1 MSRDLSQL
9 QKLNDEFMTESDP
22 DVAKRFENNLVVKR
36 NHLMAERMQTRLKEG
51 NAFIA
56 VGALHLPGNE
66 GILNLLSKQGYK
78 LKAIY

>member
-1 MSRDLSQL
+1 MA
-9 QKLNDEFMTESDP
+9 ESDQK
-22 DVAKRFENNLVVKR
+22 VAEHFAKQLVVKR
-36 NHLMAERMQTRLKEG
+36 NHLMTERMQVRLKEG

-78 LKAIY
+78 VKSVY